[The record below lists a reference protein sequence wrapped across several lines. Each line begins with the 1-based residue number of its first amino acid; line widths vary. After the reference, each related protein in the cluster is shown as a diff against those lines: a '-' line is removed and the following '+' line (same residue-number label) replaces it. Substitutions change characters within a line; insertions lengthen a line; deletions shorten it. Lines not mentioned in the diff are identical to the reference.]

1 VPKKKKVDLRR
12 INNKELRVVSP
23 TPTSSEGRANDLLR
37 VNATRCQ
44 TNPDMSR
51 QNGKESDSRATSQ
64 QILDRVN
71 QSFSHDS
78 FG

>member
-1 VPKKKKVDLRR
+1 M
-12 INNKELRVVSP
+12 ELRVGGP
-23 TPTSSEGRANDLLR
+23 TPTSSEGPNTERQLA
-37 VNATRCQ
+37 NATRCQ
-44 TNPDMSR
+44 TNPEMSR
-51 QNGKESDSRATSQ
+51 QIGKESDSRATSQ